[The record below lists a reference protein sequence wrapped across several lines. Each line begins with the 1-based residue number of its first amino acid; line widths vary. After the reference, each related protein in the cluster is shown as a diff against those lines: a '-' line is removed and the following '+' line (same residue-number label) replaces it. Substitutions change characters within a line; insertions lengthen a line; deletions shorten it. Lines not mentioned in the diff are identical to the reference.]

1 MSSFPMPKS
10 MMAPARGPTVF
21 FAHVPAMS
29 CTNGVYCFTLGAGS
43 PIPLQDG
50 KLMNELVG
58 VGQIHGTRSAL
69 MELRVAIDRI
79 LSIKLPDADDE
90 FDTQDR
96 GSHGRGVEPKH

>member
-21 FAHVPAMS
+21 FE
-29 CTNGVYCFTLGAGS
+29 TLGAGS